1 MNRKRISPKDRQAIY
16 SKYGGHCAYCGKKIA
31 IKEMQVDH
39 LKPLRLGGEDEMS
52 NYMPTCRMCNHYK
65 RGNTLEGFR
74 KAIERIPAKLQRDSY
89 IYRVGVQYGNVI
101 SHTKRITFYFEE
113 VEE

>member
-1 MNRKRISPKDRQAIY
+1 MNRKRISPKDRQVIY
-16 SKYGGHCAYCGKKIA
+16 SKYDSHCAYCGKELTIE
-31 IKEMQVDH
+31 EMQVDH

-74 KAIERIPAKLQRDSY
+74 KAIERKLPRLHCAQRGMIAPGQFPRKKLSGDHLP
-89 IYRVGVQYGNVI
+89 
-101 SHTKRITFYFEE
+101 HTLQ
-113 VEE
+113 

>member
-1 MNRKRISPKDRQAIY
+1 MNRKRISPKDRQVIY
-16 SKYGGHCAYCGKKIA
+16 SKYDSHCAYCGKELTI
-31 IKEMQVDH
+31 EETQVDH

-113 VEE
+113 IEK

>member
-1 MNRKRISPKDRQAIY
+1 MNRKQISPKDRQTVY
-16 SKYGGHCAYCGKKIA
+16 SKYTGHCAYCGKEVD

-52 NYMPTCRMCNHYK
+52 NYMPACRMCNHYK

-74 KAIERIPAKLQRDSY
+74 NAIERIPEKLQRDSY
-89 IYRVGVQYGNVI
+89 IYRVGVRYGNVI
-101 SHTKRITFYFEE
+101 SNAKQITFYFEE
-113 VEE
+113 VGE